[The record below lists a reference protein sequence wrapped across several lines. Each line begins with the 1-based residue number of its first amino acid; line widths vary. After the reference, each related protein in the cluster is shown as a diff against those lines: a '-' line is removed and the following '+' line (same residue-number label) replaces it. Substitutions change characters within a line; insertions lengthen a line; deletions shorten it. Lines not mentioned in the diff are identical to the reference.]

1 VFLRHYG
8 DELAHERE
16 LAARLRD
23 DGR

>member
-1 VFLRHYG
+1 LFLRHYG